1 MRAGE
6 AVRTVEGSEVPAV
19 ENIHDSIAS
28 LDLVIPSGTSR
39 LHPAV
44 HVPNHHSHRVA
55 GLVQFH
61 SALVRCGWRC
71 GDEGTIP
78 VLLRELLDQRALA
91 SATEP
96 NYCQA
101 HFHVLAHGP
110 EDGTTPVATP
120 KVRPLRPRG
129 EPVRINA
136 PWRGASQ
143 QQRSSTGGSSHRT
156 AHLT

>member
-19 ENIHDSIAS
+19 EDIHDSIAS

-96 NYCQA
+96 NYSSTARRTSMC
-101 HFHVLAHGP
+101 LL
-110 EDGTTPVATP
+110 
-120 KVRPLRPRG
+120 RPLR
-129 EPVRINA
+129 RIERVDLV
-136 PWRGASQ
+136 PGTS
-143 QQRSSTGGSSHRT
+143 SSHGT
-156 AHLT
+156 LAS